1 MLDLMS
7 EILQFIYK
15 EEFWFISAFIN
26 TTKINTELK
35 SKEIEILIKN
45 KFQNLTD
52 EDIYK
57 KELKEDLFELIR
69 NISIKCSW
77 VTCLS
82 NFPYKDE
89 NSERDYN
96 TLGYF
101 QFEVEYYKD
110 NPSKKESV
118 KPMLIQQVPF
128 ILLKVLKEFNN
139 KAENTG
145 LYFDTESP
153 IYIFLTSNKTKPSDI
168 IWNPENIEKYKKVVG
183 YWTEIYSGQW
193 DDYSDT
199 LFGKRIQ
206 NNLSNRL
213 SELHFI
219 RRNSGFVYM
228 AEENYEKFFKSYMKE
243 FVLDPTPKMRA
254 VLFSLRS
261 INESLDLL
269 FLKTQTQAFQDINT
283 IEKKIRNLR
292 TQRGMIQTTLSAIYN
307 ELDYNRRQHYTSV
320 LNHLLNEFEVNNI
333 VNRINVKFN
342 SIYDVM
348 EDLYRKKN
356 EENQERT
363 EKGLNL
369 LNLLFGAG
377 ILADLAGVVM
387 VWLNLQ
393 EGNFITSV
401 LNGFIAAIIIGI
413 LLTTI
418 GYYLYIRLQTEKL
431 EVGKTVDAVIED
443 RGGNIIL
450 IKRKYPPFK
459 NFYAL
464 PGGFIEKGEKPIAAL
479 VREVKEET
487 NLKVEIKS
495 KIGIYTEKG
504 RDSRGNIHSIAYKCA
519 IIGDIS
525 ELRSGDDSKEVEIIP
540 KEKLKDIDL
549 AFDHKKIL
557 EDAKLFK

>member
-1 MLDLMS
+1 MLKNMS

-35 SKEIEILIKN
+35 SKEIENLIKN
-45 KFQNLTD
+45 KFQNLKD
-52 EDIYK
+52 EDIYRKDLK
-57 KELKEDLFELIR
+57 KDILELVKH
-69 NISIKCSW
+69 ISITCNW
-77 VTCLS
+77 VMCLS

-89 NSERDYN
+89 NSEREYN

-118 KPMLIQQVPF
+118 RPMLIQQVPF
-128 ILLKVLKEFNN
+128 ILLAVLKEFNN

-145 LYFDTESP
+145 LHFDTESP
-153 IYIFLTSNKTKPSDI
+153 IYIFVTSNKTEPSDI
-168 IWNPENIEKYKKVVG
+168 IWNPENIEKHKKVIG

-193 DDYSDT
+193 EDYSDT
-199 LFGKRIQ
+199 LFNKRIQ

-228 AEENYEKFFKSYMKE
+228 AEENYEKFFESYMKE
-243 FVLDPTPKMRA
+243 FVLAPIPKMRA
-254 VLFSLRS
+254 ILFSLRS
-261 INESLDLL
+261 INESLDIL
-269 FLKTQTQAFQDINT
+269 FLKTQTQAFQDIST
-283 IEKKIRNLR
+283 IAKKIRLLR

-320 LNHLLNEFEVNNI
+320 LKHLLNEFEVTNI

-348 EDLYRKKN
+348 EDSHRKKS
-356 EENQERT
+356 EENQERA

-387 VWLNLQ
+387 IWLNLQ
-393 EGNFITSV
+393 EGTLSISV
-401 LNGFIAAIIIGI
+401 LNGSIAVIITGI
-413 LLTTI
+413 LLATI
-418 GYYLYIRLQTEKL
+418 GYYLYIRLQTEKS

-443 RGGNIIL
+443 REGNVIL

-464 PGGFIEKGEKPIAAL
+464 PGGFIEKGEKPIDAL

-487 NLKVEIKS
+487 NLKVEVKS

-504 RDSRGNIHSIAYKCA
+504 RDPRGNIHSIAYKCT
-519 IIGDIS
+519 ILEDIS
-525 ELRSGDDSKEVEIIP
+525 ELRSGDDSKKVEIIP

-557 EDAKLFK
+557 EDANFFK

>member
-1 MLDLMS
+1 MS
-7 EILQFIYK
+7 ENLQFIYK

-26 TTKINTELK
+26 TSKINTELK
-35 SKEIEILIKN
+35 SKEIEILAKD
-45 KFQNLTD
+45 KFQNLKD

-57 KELKEDLFELIR
+57 KELKEDILELIR

-96 TLGYF
+96 LLGYF
-101 QFEVEYYKD
+101 QFVVEYYKD
-110 NPSKKESV
+110 NPSKKESLR
-118 KPMLIQQVPF
+118 PMLVQQVPL
-128 ILLKVLKEFNN
+128 ILLKILKDFNN

-145 LYFDTESP
+145 LYFDIESP
-153 IYIFLTSNKTKPSDI
+153 IYIFVTSNKIKPSNI
-168 IWNPENIEKYKKVVG
+168 IWNPENIEKYKKVIG

-199 LFGKRIQ
+199 LFDKRIQ
-206 NNLSNRL
+206 NNLSNRF

-228 AEENYEKFFKSYMKE
+228 AEENYERFFKTYIKQ
-243 FVLDPTPKMRA
+243 FLLDPTPRIRA
-254 VLFSLRS
+254 VLFSLRL

-269 FLKTQTQAFQDINT
+269 FLKTQTQAFQDLKT

-292 TQRGMIQTTLSAIYN
+292 LQRGMIQTTLSAIYN

-320 LNHLLNEFEVNNI
+320 LKHLLNEFEVSSI
-333 VNRINVKFN
+333 VTRINEKFN

-348 EDLYRKKN
+348 EDLHRKKS
-356 EENQERT
+356 EENQEKT
-363 EKGLNL
+363 ERGLNL

-387 VWLNLQ
+387 IWLNLQ

-401 LNGFIAAIIIGI
+401 LNGVIATIIIGI
-413 LLTTI
+413 LIATI
-418 GYYLYIRLQTEKL
+418 GYYLYIRFQTEKL
-431 EVGKTVDAVIED
+431 EVRKTVDAVIED
-443 RGGNIIL
+443 REGNIIL

-464 PGGFIEKGEKPIAAL
+464 PGGFIEKGEKPIDAL

-487 NLKVEIKS
+487 NLKVEIKY

-504 RDSRGNIHSIAYKCA
+504 RDSRGNIHSIAYKCT
-519 IIGDIS
+519 IIGDLP
-525 ELRSGDDSKEVEIIP
+525 ELRSGDDSKKVEIIP
-540 KEKLKDIDL
+540 KEKLKDLDL

-557 EDAKLFK
+557 EDAKLSK